1 MVAGSDKKT
10 VQQIQKELA
19 EPFDPFDIEW
29 RVQQAGE
36 TNGKK
41 WALVLAYVTNRAIM
55 ERLDDVFG
63 IDGWQ
68 NEYQPMPDGGI
79 ICGLKCKV
87 PIGLVPYEK
96 NGVVKATEG
105 FEWIT
110 KYDGADKTAIEATK
124 GGLSNAM
131 KRAGVQ
137 WGIGRYLY
145 RLETTFVT
153 LLEEKPMSG
162 DYIPAFVKMEG
173 QQKGRRYW
181 FERPN
186 LPKFA
191 LPGGLNK

>member
-1 MVAGSDKKT
+1 MKT
-10 VQQIQKELA
+10 MEDIKNQLL

-36 TNGKK
+36 SNGKK
-41 WALVLAYVTNRAIM
+41 WAMVLAYVTNRAIM

-63 IDGWQ
+63 VGGWQ
-68 NEYQPMPDGGI
+68 NEYQPMVDGGI

-87 PIGLVPYEK
+87 PTNDGMSH
-96 NGVVKATEG
+96 
-105 FEWIT
+105 EWIT

-145 RLETTFVT
+145 KLDTTFVT
-153 LLEEKPMSG
+153 LEPGKMPSDG
-162 DYIPAFVKMEG
+162 DYVAAFVKDLG
-173 QQKGRRYW
+173 GRHY
-181 FERPN
+181 FKRPQ

-191 LPGGLNK
+191 LPKELQ